1 MAFPFNHRKE
11 VINMKKSDRQ
21 KLLLHEKNLYK
32 AFAILATPV
41 FFANML
47 KSFHD
52 LVDTY
57 FIGQM
62 ENSVAAQAGISIA
75 WPPLNILMSLVTGLC
90 VAGVAVISQYNGAGD
105 KKRSKQFSMLLL
117 ELAAFLGI
125 ILNILVYVLSPF
137 ILTWMGAKDQ
147 PGVYEEALTY
157 LRVRAFEMVPFLLF
171 SAFQAIRQ
179 ARGDT
184 QTPVTLSF
192 IAVGVNIVLTG
203 VFVKIY
209 GMGVFGAALATVIG
223 QVVILPICLY
233 LLFSRRGDQMTLRDI
248 YYNAVD
254 MAHLFRIAAPSAGTQ
269 ALASLGFMV
278 LQSIIL
284 QYGAVVA
291 AAFSIGNKVSN
302 LLLMPM
308 MALSSVLA
316 AFIGQNVG
324 AGNPARAR
332 NSYRVSRNLTLIISI
347 IGAAAIY
354 PFRET
359 LLSLLTNSAET
370 LSVAMEYIFWVL
382 LTQPLM
388 GMFQNYM
395 GVFNGSGNTRYS
407 LTLAVVRLWFIRLP
421 MIYAFRTF
429 TDIGRSGIWYAM
441 VISNFLMVF
450 FGLYLLKKVTFEPII
465 KEKKIAKEA

>member
-1 MAFPFNHRKE
+1 MN
-11 VINMKKSDRQ
+11 KSDRQ
-21 KLLLHEKNLYK
+21 HLLLHEKNMYK
-32 AFAILATPV
+32 AFAMLATPV

-90 VAGVAVISQYNGAGD
+90 VAGVAVISQYNGAGN
-105 KKRSKQFSMLLL
+105 KVRSKQFSMLLL
-117 ELAAFLGI
+117 ELAGFLGVA
-125 ILNILVYVLSPF
+125 LNILVYALSPA
-137 ILTWMGAKDQ
+137 ILTWMGTKNQ

-203 VFVKIY
+203 IFVKIY
-209 GMGVFGAALATVIG
+209 GMGVFGAAAATVIG
-223 QVVILPICLY
+223 QVVILPISLY
-233 LLFSRRGDQMTLRDI
+233 LLFSHHGDQMTAHDFYFSSR
-248 YYNAVD
+248 D
-254 MAHLFRIAAPSAGTQ
+254 MAHLFRIAAPSAGSQ
-269 ALASLGFMV
+269 ALASLGFLV

-324 AGNPARAR
+324 AGNPGRAR
-332 NSYRVSRNLTLIISI
+332 NSYRISRNLTLAISI
-347 IGAAAIY
+347 VGALVIY

-359 LLSLLTNSAET
+359 LLSLLTNSPET
-370 LSVAMEYIFWVL
+370 LTVAMEYIFWVL

-395 GVFNGSGNTRYS
+395 GVFNGSGNTRFS
-407 LTLAVVRLWFIRLP
+407 FLMAVIRLWGIRLP
-421 MIYAFRTF
+421 LIYALRTF
-429 TDIGRSGIWYAM
+429 TDIGRSGVWYAM
-441 VISNFLMVF
+441 VISNFIMIF

-465 KEKKIAKEA
+465 KDKKIAKSA